1 MRKVALALTACVFA
15 YAATMSEG
23 AVPLGGGVGVVHAT
37 VEQPIGDAPLSI
49 VRVTNATNDP
59 VDIYVNDAS
68 APALTDVKALSIGP
82 ELQVKGKDDAPYG
95 TYTLSARPKASGPG
109 APVIAASSL
118 TFVEGHYFSA
128 VLHET
133 GSGGHQIAIYDADF
147 SPTGAALLTVRN
159 NSSAREVSWRIFP
172 KDVKPEIP
180 YDARQG
186 TLGNGQS
193 QVAIDVTQNDYVLEF
208 LVDGQVVGRHPDV
221 ELEHEKNRVLTL
233 VGDPQP
239 SGDPVVLRRHVLEE
253 EFQVAAGPPLPD
265 TVTPPADPMST
276 TDENAPI
283 TSACD
288 PVDTWQT
295 HAAAVQVSATDPDGV
310 VTNLSLDRVEPAV
323 GGIVITAM
331 TPAPFIG
338 ATAFATLTV
347 GADVPAGEYTVTMVA
362 NRGSL
367 GQHATCTLA
376 VRVRPITIER
386 LRDVIATL
394 RASGD
399 VQDAFAGALLALLDQ
414 ADQQLATGATAEAC
428 QSLKDVAAAV
438 ESEKDKAVAV
448 AAAESLEPEVKA
460 LRTHLGCG

>member
-1 MRKVALALTACVFA
+1 M
-15 YAATMSEG
+15 
-23 AVPLGGGVGVVHAT
+23 
-37 VEQPIGDAPLSI
+37 
-49 VRVTNATNDP
+49 
-59 VDIYVNDAS
+59 
-68 APALTDVKALSIGP
+68 
-82 ELQVKGKDDAPYG
+82 
-95 TYTLSARPKASGPG
+95 ARTRFRPGRRLRPG

-276 TDENAPI
+276 TDENRPDNVCLRSGGHVADARGSGAGLRHRPRRRRDEPLARPRR
-283 TSACD
+283 TSGGRNRDHGDDAG
-288 PVDTWQT
+288 
-295 HAAAVQVSATDPDGV
+295 AVHRCDGV
-310 VTNLSLDRVEPAV
+310 RDADRRRGRARGGVHGHDGRQSRQPRSARHVHAGRAGQADHDRAPARRHRN
-323 GGIVITAM
+323 
-331 TPAPFIG
+331 AP
-338 ATAFATLTV
+338 
-347 GADVPAGEYTVTMVA
+347 
-362 NRGSL
+362 
-367 GQHATCTLA
+367 
-376 VRVRPITIER
+376 
-386 LRDVIATL
+386 
-394 RASGD
+394 ASGD